1 MWGFETDLLGCG
13 HAGGVNFRLKKKAM
27 FKMKQILKMDGT
39 YLNIIKYMPI
49 TPFFRMYHRKIVI
62 DGVFQRR

>member
-1 MWGFETDLLGCG
+1 MWGFETDSLGCG

-27 FKMKQILKMDGT
+27 FKMKQSLKMDGT

-49 TPFFRMYHRKIVI
+49 TPFVRMYH
-62 DGVFQRR
+62 